1 MKELKKVLDI
11 GFKRCILT
19 TMLENLKLIVDMLK
33 MLSDKRHS
41 GTVIVKVAYQDG
53 GIRNFQMFEEK
64 KITVL

>member
-1 MKELKKVLDI
+1 
-11 GFKRCILT
+11 
-19 TMLENLKLIVDMLK
+19 MLANLKLIVDMLK